1 MNGGMEGLSEETIAG
16 DGNSVDSSLGFTLM
30 VL

>member
-1 MNGGMEGLSEETIAG
+1 MSGGMEGLSEETTAG
-16 DGNSVDSSLGFTLM
+16 DGNSVDTSVGFTLR

>member
-16 DGNSVDSSLGFTLM
+16 NGNFVDTSLGFTLL

>member
-1 MNGGMEGLSEETIAG
+1 MNGGMKGLSEETIAG
-16 DGNSVDSSLGFTLM
+16 DGNSVDTSLCFTLL

>member
-1 MNGGMEGLSEETIAG
+1 MNGGMEGLCEETTTG
-16 DGNSVDSSLGFTLM
+16 DGNSVDTSVGFTLL

>member
-1 MNGGMEGLSEETIAG
+1 MEGLSEETTAG
-16 DGNSVDSSLGFTLM
+16 DGNSVDTSLGFTLL